1 MRIVHVLSSYG
12 LGGQERVAL
21 DLAAGQRALGHEVT
35 ALAFASG
42 PLDAE
47 FETRGVR
54 ARVEAK
60 RDGFDAT
67 LFARLARDFARERVE
82 IVHTHNPQPLIYAA
96 PAARLALARAVH
108 TKHGA
113 NPDRGRKLWL
123 RRTAARL
130 AGAYVAVSETT
141 AEVARHNH
149 EVRESKLRT
158 VPNGIDLA
166 RFHPDAQAR
175 AEVRRELG
183 IPDRARVLGTVGRLA
198 PEKDQALLIRA
209 VAPLLDE
216 HRRLVIVG
224 DGPEMATLRSL
235 ATPFVHLAGARKDVP
250 RLLAAFDAFV
260 LSSRTEG
267 LPLVIP
273 EAMATG
279 LPVIS
284 TAVGGIPTVIDEG
297 ETGYLVPA
305 GDGAALAAAWERFA
319 SDGKL
324 AEDLGRRG
332 REVALMR
339 YSAERMVRDYLAIYE
354 EVLRG

>member
-1 MRIVHVLSSYG
+1 MKIVHVLSSYG

-35 ALAFASG
+35 ALALARG
-42 PLDAE
+42 PLAAE
-47 FETRGVR
+47 FEAQGV
-54 ARVEAK
+54 AALVEEK
-60 RDGFDAT
+60 RTGFDAT
-67 LFARLARDFARERVE
+67 LFVRLRKIFVQRTTN

-96 PAARLALARAVH
+96 PSARLARARAVH

-123 RRTAARL
+123 RRAA
-130 AGAYVAVSETT
+130 AIFSDAYVAVSETT
-141 AEVARHNH
+141 AEVARANR
-149 EVRESKLRT
+149 EVPEAKLRT
-158 VPNGIDLA
+158 VPNGIDLS
-166 RFHPDAQAR
+166 RFHPDATAR
-175 AEVRRELG
+175 AEVQRELG
-183 IPDRARVLGTVGRLA
+183 IPEDARVLGTVGRLA

-209 VAPLLDE
+209 IAPSLGE
-216 HRRLVIVG
+216 KRRLVIVG
-224 DGPEMATLRSL
+224 DGPEMAALRAL
-235 ATPFVHLAGARKDVP
+235 ATPFVHLTGARKDVP
-250 RLLAAFDAFV
+250 RLLAALDAFV

-273 EAMATG
+273 EAMAVG

-297 ETGYLVPA
+297 QTGFLVPA
-305 GDGAALAAAWERFA
+305 GDGAALAAAWERLA

-324 AEDLGRRG
+324 AEDLGRAG
-332 REVALMR
+332 RTKALAR

-354 EVLRG
+354 EVLRK